1 MLKYGP
7 FRRGVDADRQ
17 TNTKDANAVKLLIM
31 DAGHCLSLALAREAN
46 RRGDTELVIL
56 EGLSLASDQLQDLA
70 PDALVIPPLAQPIS
84 ADPSSVIAH
93 AEAVEACLEHCQR
106 WDVPLVW
113 CVSDQLYEDG
123 AEAPIDEHVIPAPRD
138 ESLQRLIVTG
148 NLIRERYSR
157 HLIVR
162 LGPLFA
168 LAGADAWLPELL
180 DSLQG
185 GREVRVAEDI
195 VFCPTSADAAALAL
209 IGILHQQN
217 CGANAWGA
225 YHLAGTEP
233 VSAYTFASVVRTQ
246 LATRLEGLGKQVE
259 LGELKA
265 LNHHHDQPL
274 RRVLNCRRMLEAF
287 GVHQKPWRLELGR
300 MLDTWCQAYQ
310 VKEDA

>member
-1 MLKYGP
+1 M
-7 FRRGVDADRQ
+7 
-17 TNTKDANAVKLLIM
+17 KLLIL

-46 RRGDTELVIL
+46 RRGDTELVIEEGVAL
-56 EGLSLASDQLQDLA
+56 EPGRLEDVA

-84 ADPSSVIAH
+84 ADPAAVTAH
-93 AEAVEACLEHCQR
+93 AEAVEACLAFCQEQ
-106 WDVPLVW
+106 DVPLIW

-138 ESLQRLIVTG
+138 ESLRRLIVTG
-148 NLIRERYSR
+148 NRIRERHRR

-168 LAGADAWLPELL
+168 LAGAGAWLTDLL
-180 DSLQG
+180 DLLHT
-185 GREVRVAEDI
+185 GREVRAAEDI
-195 VFCPTSADAAALAL
+195 ILCPTSADAAAMAL
-209 IGILHQQN
+209 IGMLQQQH
-217 CGANAWGA
+217 CAANAWGA

-246 LATRLEGLGKQVE
+246 LATRLEGLGQQVA
-259 LGELKA
+259 LGSLKA

-274 RRVLNCRRMLEAF
+274 RRVLNCRRVLEAF

-300 MLDTWCQAYQ
+300 MLDTWCQAYP
-310 VKEDA
+310 VAEDA

>member
-1 MLKYGP
+1 
-7 FRRGVDADRQ
+7 
-17 TNTKDANAVKLLIM
+17 VKLLIL

-46 RRGDTELVIL
+46 RRGDTELFIEERLALAPGQL
-56 EGLSLASDQLQDLA
+56 EDMA

-84 ADPSSVIAH
+84 ADPSAVTAH
-93 AEAVEACLEHCQR
+93 AEAVEACLEHCRQSG
-106 WDVPLVW
+106 VPLVW

-138 ESLQRLIVTG
+138 ESLRRLIVTG
-148 NLIRERYSR
+148 DRVREQAPK

-180 DSLQG
+180 DSLQDG
-185 GREVRVAEDI
+185 QEVRAAEDI
-195 VFCPTSADAAALAL
+195 IFCPTSADAAALAL
-209 IGILHQQN
+209 IGMLQQQG
-217 CGANAWGA
+217 CGAGAWGA

-233 VSAYTFASVVRTQ
+233 VSAYTFTSVVRTQ

-274 RRVLNCRRMLEAF
+274 RRVLNCRRVLEAF

-310 VKEDA
+310 VKESA